1 MYAVR
6 YYSRNDQVD
15 PTLLS
20 QDNRRA
26 QVLILADTAE
36 SLLPKAFPTLHLLYP
51 VQRARLR
58 GVSVLATPLA
68 VSQPPEAAP

>member
-36 SLLPKAFPTLHLLYP
+36 SLLPKTFPTLHLIYP
-51 VQRARLR
+51 VQRERLR
-58 GVSVLATPLA
+58 GVSVLTTPMA
-68 VSQPPEAAP
+68 VNPAPAAVP